1 MPQWR
6 LTGMASKG
14 ESKRARLD
22 AYLRDSGIT
31 LIDENA
37 WMGIREAIAPVSDS
51 YLRKLVRSTGLRMS
65 PAVEGV
71 SQDSFAELERTLIA
85 MQQGYEDA
93 TTENRRKYRVAVIT
107 AKDHAK
113 WALRKQGIDPARKL
127 EKEEMLLW
135 MLTWL
140 ENPALFSTW
149 LAIRKRAAA
158 AGGPPD
164 H

>member
-1 MPQWR
+1 MVSR
-6 LTGMASKG
+6 G

-37 WMGIREAIAPVSDS
+37 WAGIREAIAPVSDS
-51 YLRKLVRSTGLRMS
+51 YLRKLVRATGLAMS
-65 PAVEGV
+65 PVVEGV
-71 SQDSFAELERTLIA
+71 SQDSFAELERTLVA
-85 MQQGYEDA
+85 LQQGYEA
-93 TTENRRKYRVAVIT
+93 AAAGNRREYRVAVIT

-113 WALRKQGIDPARKL
+113 WALRKQGIDPARRL

-158 AGGPPD
+158 AGGP
-164 H
+164 HITEFR

>member
-1 MPQWR
+1 M
-6 LTGMASKG
+6 
-14 ESKRARLD
+14 
-22 AYLRDSGIT
+22 
-31 LIDENA
+31 
-37 WMGIREAIAPVSDS
+37 
-51 YLRKLVRSTGLRMS
+51 
-65 PAVEGV
+65 VEGV

-85 MQQGYEDA
+85 LQQGYEA
-93 TTENRRKYRVAVIT
+93 AAGNRRTYRVAVIT

-158 AGGPPD
+158 AGDPP
-164 H
+164 HY